1 MALPMFVESLDG
13 LEDSVKSFYIED
25 DGKFRLDIDGYEDSS
40 ALKASIKK
48 LNEENTK
55 RRIELKQ
62 FQERYDGI
70 DPDKVKGLLSK
81 LENDEEA
88 KLLADGKIDEVVNRR
103 IEKQRADLEKQVK
116 DSLTKAE
123 QAELRAKNF
132 EQRVLDNAIRFAA
145 SKAGLHPHAIEDALF
160 RARTMFKL
168 NENGDA
174 VMYDGDEIKPGKD
187 GKSPYTPSEWLDE
200 MKEKAPH
207 WYPAMNSGGGGGGN
221 DGTSGSKVDLSKL
234 PPRERLQKARELG
247 IQ

>member
-48 LNEENTK
+48 LNEENAK